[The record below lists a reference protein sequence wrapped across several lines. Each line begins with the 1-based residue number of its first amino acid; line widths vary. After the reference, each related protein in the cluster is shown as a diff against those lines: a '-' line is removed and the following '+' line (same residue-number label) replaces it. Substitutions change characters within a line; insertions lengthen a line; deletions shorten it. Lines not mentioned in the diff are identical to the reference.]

1 MEEDDDD
8 NDFNISYEA
17 MAHIQSSRHDAG
29 NLLSPPTTQLY
40 HFPWTVPMLK
50 FGTPV

>member
-8 NDFNISYEA
+8 DDDVYDDYDFKMSYEA

-29 NLLSPPTTQLY
+29 NLLSPPAT
-40 HFPWTVPMLK
+40 
-50 FGTPV
+50 